1 MQGWL
6 RVVAYGMCVVDV
18 VCGGG
23 WAGGRAWWIGGGLV
37 EVVACGLVVVDA
49 YVGVLGKNW

>member
-18 VCGGG
+18 VCVGRGGG
-23 WAGGRAWWIGGGLV
+23 GGGGGADGRVWWIG
-37 EVVACGLVVVDA
+37 
-49 YVGVLGKNW
+49 VG